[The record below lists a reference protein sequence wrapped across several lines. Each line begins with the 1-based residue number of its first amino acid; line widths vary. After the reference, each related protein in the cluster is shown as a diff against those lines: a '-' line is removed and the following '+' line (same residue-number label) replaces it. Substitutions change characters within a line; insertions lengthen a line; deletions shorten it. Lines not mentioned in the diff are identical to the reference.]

1 MADVHPSIK
10 CLIKMPDGV
19 CEGNTIIIKGS
30 IPSNAIRFSINLQC
44 GPSIS
49 MTDRE
54 DIAFHLNPRFNNN
67 TVALNHLVDNEWGLE
82 ESFGGMPFSEGTFE
96 LEIVCDESAFKSVK
110 CMLKMPNGVYEGNT
124 IIIKGSI
131 PSYATRFGVNLQCG
145 SGISISDTNRD
156 DIAFHFN
163 PRFYNNTVVL
173 NYLEN
178 NHWGLPKDFWS
189 MPFSK
194 GTFELEIECDES
206 AFKVN
211 VQGKRFC
218 EFAHRVPYTRV
229 KALTVDGDVNVTTYE
244 LLPKKKEVDM
254 SEAPQVQDP
263 EESIPT
269 TVKNNV

>member
-1 MADVHPSIK
+1 
-10 CLIKMPDGV
+10 MPDGV
-19 CEGNTIIIKGS
+19 YGGKTIILKGS

-49 MTDRE
+49 ITDRE

-67 TVALNHLVDNEWGLE
+67 TVVLNCFENNQWGLE
-82 ESFGGMPFSEGTFE
+82 ESFGG
-96 LEIVCDESAFKSVK
+96 
-110 CMLKMPNGVYEGNT
+110 
-124 IIIKGSI
+124 
-131 PSYATRFGVNLQCG
+131 
-145 SGISISDTNRD
+145 
-156 DIAFHFN
+156 
-163 PRFYNNTVVL
+163 
-173 NYLEN
+173 
-178 NHWGLPKDFWS
+178 

-218 EFAHRVPYTRV
+218 DFAHRVPYTRV
-229 KALTVDGDVNVTTYE
+229 KALTVDGDVNITTYE
-244 LLPKKKEVDM
+244 LLPKKEEVDM
-254 SEAPQVQDP
+254 SKTSQVQDP